1 MNLIAVLSPLHPS
14 RGFDPVFATVATSMG
29 LAGIV
34 YALRMILR
42 PKMYFEI
49 LERRLQNYEYQILSA
64 QSARTT
70 RKANSIK
77 RLIYSKAPLRNIRI
91 QGFIILLVIILF
103 EIGSW
108 SELLPGLFAR

>member
-1 MNLIAVLSPLHPS
+1 MNLIAILSPLHPS
-14 RGFDPVFATVATSMG
+14 RGFDPIFATVATAMG
-29 LAGIV
+29 LAGIG

-49 LERRLQNYEYQILSA
+49 LERRLQNYEYQIFSA
-64 QSARTT
+64 QSARAT
-70 RKANSIK
+70 RKANAIK

-91 QGFIILLVIILF
+91 QGFIILLLVILF